1 LSLRGAAG
9 CAGAARPIRHCRAAP
24 IYRKI
29 ARKIAATAEE
39 HAMTSPS
46 FRPVHELIGDIAA
59 RRLSP
64 VDLVEECL
72 ARIARL
78 DPRLRA
84 FVSVN
89 AANARLAAEAA
100 DKAVRAGH
108 AVGPLHGIPI
118 AIKDLV
124 EIEGEVAMGG
134 SAAWR
139 GRIAPH
145 TATLYRR
152 LLAAG
157 MINLG
162 KTHTVEFAYG
172 GWGTNQHL
180 GTPWNP
186 WDAATHRTPG
196 GSSSGSGVAVA
207 ARMAPCAIGTDTGG
221 SVRIPAAWNGITGL
235 KTTVGRISTFGVL
248 PLSPTLDTPGPIT
261 RDIEDAALLFGVLQ
275 GADPR
280 DRHTRGVHDVDPLAG
295 LRRGVKGLR
304 LARLPAHERDG
315 IDGEVLAAYDRAVDA
330 LAGLGAEIAE
340 VALPARFAELGAIN
354 GRIMSAEAY
363 AALADL
369 VDDNAQRLDQ
379 DVRPRV
385 RAGAA
390 ISSRDY
396 LTALAERERMKASFA
411 AAIEG
416 VDALLTP
423 TAVTP
428 AIPIASVDQS
438 GTPAVFTRWVNF
450 LDLCAAAVP
459 NGLTAGG
466 LPTSLQIVC
475 RAYAEPLALRI
486 GYAYQAAHDWHLR
499 VPPMAA

>member
-1 LSLRGAAG
+1 MIGTAV
-9 CAGAARPIRHCRAAP
+9 CRERAV
-24 IYRKI
+24 
-29 ARKIAATAEE
+29 
-39 HAMTSPS
+39 TSAL
-46 FRPVHELIGDIAA
+46 RPVHELAAEIAA

-64 VDLVEECL
+64 VDLVDEYL
-72 ARIARL
+72 ARIERL
-78 DPRLRA
+78 EPRLHA

-89 AANARLAAEAA
+89 AGHARLAAEDA
-100 DKAVRAGH
+100 DKAIRAGH

-118 AIKDLV
+118 AVKDLV
-124 EIEGEVAMGG
+124 EIKGEVAMGG

-139 GRIAPH
+139 HRVAPH
-145 TATLYRR
+145 TATLMRK
-152 LLAAG
+152 LMAAG

-186 WDAATHRTPG
+186 WDNGTHRAPG

-207 ARMAPCAIGTDTGG
+207 ARMAPWAIGTDTGG

-235 KTTVGRISTFGVL
+235 KTTIGRISTFGVL

-261 RDIEDAALLFGVLQ
+261 RDIEDAALLLAVLQ
-275 GADPR
+275 GEDQC
-280 DRHTRGVHDVDPLAG
+280 DRHTLGVRDVDPMPE

-315 IDGEVLAAYDRAVDA
+315 IDAEVLAAYDRSVDA
-330 LAGLGAEIAE
+330 LAKLGGEIVD
-340 VALPARFAELGAIN
+340 VALPARFTELGAIN

-363 AALADL
+363 AFLAEL
-369 VDDNAQRLDQ
+369 VDDNAQALDQ
-379 DVRPRV
+379 DVRPRL
-385 RAGAA
+385 RAGAS

-396 LTALAERERMKASFA
+396 LLALAERERMKAAFN

-416 VDALLTP
+416 VDAVLTP
-423 TAVTP
+423 TAMTP
-428 AIPIASVDQS
+428 AVPVASIDQNT
-438 GTPAVFTRWVNF
+438 TPAVFTRWVNF
-450 LDLCAAAVP
+450 LDLCAVAVP
-459 NGLTAGG
+459 NGFTASE

-475 RAYAEPLALRI
+475 RAYAEPMALRI
-486 GYAYQAAHDWHLR
+486 GHAYQAAYDWHLR
-499 VPPMAA
+499 VPPLAA

>member
-1 LSLRGAAG
+1 
-9 CAGAARPIRHCRAAP
+9 
-24 IYRKI
+24 
-29 ARKIAATAEE
+29 
-39 HAMTSPS
+39 MTSCTS
-46 FRPVHELIGDIAA
+46 LPVHTMAAEIAA

-64 VDLVEECL
+64 VDLVDEYL
-72 ARIARL
+72 TRIERL
-78 DPRLRA
+78 EPKLHA

-100 DKAVRAGH
+100 DKAIRSGH

-124 EIEGEVAMGG
+124 EIEGEVALGG
-134 SAAWR
+134 TAAWHD
-139 GRIAPH
+139 RIAPH
-145 TATLYRR
+145 TATLVRK
-152 LLAAG
+152 LMAAG

-186 WDAATHRTPG
+186 WDPSTHRTPG

-207 ARMAPCAIGTDTGG
+207 ARMAPWAIGTDTGG

-235 KTTVGRISTFGVL
+235 KTTIGRISTFGVL

-261 RDIEDAALLFGVLQ
+261 RDVEDAALLLTVLQ

-280 DRHTRGVHDVDPLAG
+280 DKQTLSVHDVDPMAN
-295 LRRGVKGLR
+295 LRRGVTGLR
-304 LARLPAHERDG
+304 LGRLPSEERDG
-315 IDGEVLAAYDRAVDA
+315 IDAEVLAAYDRSVDT
-330 LAGLGAEIAE
+330 LANLGAEI
-340 VALPARFAELGAIN
+340 VDLALPARFAELGAVN

-363 AALADL
+363 AALSHL
-369 VDDNAQRLDQ
+369 VDDNAQPLDQ

-390 ISSRDY
+390 ISSSDY
-396 LTALAERERMKASFA
+396 LTALAERERMKASFNT
-411 AAIEG
+411 AIKG

-423 TAVTP
+423 TALTP
-428 AIPIASVDQS
+428 AIPVSSIDQNT
-438 GTPAVFTRWVNF
+438 TPAMFTRWVNF
-450 LDLCAAAVP
+450 LDLCALAVP
-459 NGLTAGG
+459 NGFTANG
-466 LPTSLQIVC
+466 LPTSLQIIC
-475 RAYAEPLALRI
+475 RAYAEPLVLRI
-486 GYAYQAAHDWHLR
+486 GYAYQSAHEWHLR
-499 VPPMAA
+499 VPPLAA

>member
-1 LSLRGAAG
+1 MRQWPLSQRVSRGTIPERTSG
-9 CAGAARPIRHCRAAP
+9 
-24 IYRKI
+24 
-29 ARKIAATAEE
+29 ATA
-39 HAMTSPS
+39 MPSPA
-46 FRPVHELIGDIAA
+46 FLPVHTQAAEIAA

-64 VDLVEECL
+64 VDLVDEYL
-72 ARIARL
+72 TRIERL
-78 DPRLRA
+78 EPKLQA

-100 DKAVRAGH
+100 DKAIRSGH
-108 AVGPLHGIPI
+108 SVGPLHGIPI

-134 SAAWR
+134 TAAWR
-139 GRIAPH
+139 DRRAPH
-145 TATLYRR
+145 TATLMRK
-152 LLAAG
+152 LMAAG

-180 GTPWNP
+180 GTPRNP
-186 WDAATHRTPG
+186 WDAGTHRTPG

-207 ARMAPCAIGTDTGG
+207 ARMAPWAIGTDTGG

-235 KTTVGRISTFGVL
+235 KTTIGRISTFGVL

-261 RDIEDAALLFGVLQ
+261 RDVEDAALLLTVLQ

-280 DRHTRGVHDVDPLAG
+280 DKQTLSVHDVDPMAN
-295 LRRGVKGLR
+295 LRRGVTGLR
-304 LARLPAHERDG
+304 LGRLPSEERDG
-315 IDGEVLAAYDRAVDA
+315 IDAEVLAAYDRSVDT
-330 LAGLGAEIAE
+330 LANLGAEI
-340 VALPARFAELGAIN
+340 VDLALPARFAELGAVN

-363 AALADL
+363 AALSHL
-369 VDDNAQRLDQ
+369 VDDNAQPLDQ

-396 LTALAERERMKASFA
+396 LTALAERERMKASFNT
-411 AAIEG
+411 AIKG

-423 TAVTP
+423 
-428 AIPIASVDQS
+428 
-438 GTPAVFTRWVNF
+438 
-450 LDLCAAAVP
+450 
-459 NGLTAGG
+459 
-466 LPTSLQIVC
+466 
-475 RAYAEPLALRI
+475 
-486 GYAYQAAHDWHLR
+486 
-499 VPPMAA
+499 

>member
-1 LSLRGAAG
+1 
-9 CAGAARPIRHCRAAP
+9 
-24 IYRKI
+24 
-29 ARKIAATAEE
+29 
-39 HAMTSPS
+39 MTSVA
-46 FRPVHELIGDIAA
+46 FHPVHVLVAEIAA

-64 VDLVEECL
+64 VDLVDEFL
-72 ARIARL
+72 VRIERL
-78 DPRLRA
+78 EPRLHA

-100 DKAVRAGH
+100 DKAIRAGH

-134 SAAWR
+134 TAAWR
-139 GRIAPH
+139 NRIAPH
-145 TATLYRR
+145 TASLVRR
-152 LLAAG
+152 LSAAG

-186 WDAATHRTPG
+186 WDDRTHRAPG

-207 ARMAPCAIGTDTGG
+207 ARMAPWAIATDTGG

-235 KTTVGRISTFGVL
+235 KTTIGRISAFGVL

-261 RDIEDAALLFGVLQ
+261 RDVEDAALLLSVLQ
-275 GADPR
+275 GEDRR
-280 DRHTRGVHDVDPLAG
+280 DRHTLGVQDVDPMADLH
-295 LRRGVKGLR
+295 RGVKGLR
-304 LARLPAHERDG
+304 LARLPADERDG
-315 IDGEVLAAYDRAVDA
+315 IDAEVLAAYDRSVEA
-330 LAGLGAEIAE
+330 LAGLGAKVVD
-340 VALPARFAELGAIN
+340 VALPARFADLGAVN

-369 VDDNAQRLDQ
+369 VDDNAQPLDQ

-396 LTALAERERMKASFA
+396 LTALAERERMKASFD
-411 AAIEG
+411 AAIAG

-423 TAVTP
+423 TAVMPAPAVTSIDQNTTP
-428 AIPIASVDQS
+428 AML
-438 GTPAVFTRWVNF
+438 TRWVNF
-450 LDLCAAAVP
+450 LDLCALAVP
-459 NGLTAGG
+459 NGFTVGR

-486 GYAYQAAHDWHLR
+486 GQAYQAAHDWHLR